1 MEKLEDLT
9 NTNKI
14 VYPAFLNAISVVC
27 YHFHNVSFFFFQVSV
42 YSRIFFFLTIKFSLG
57 TQL

>member
-27 YHFHNVSFFFFQVSV
+27 YHFHNVSFFFFFRFQF
-42 YSRIFFFLTIKFSLG
+42 IPEFFFFNY
-57 TQL
+57 

>member
-27 YHFHNVSFFFFQVSV
+27 YHFHNVSFFFFSGFSLFQN
-42 YSRIFFFLTIKFSLG
+42 FFFLTIKFSLG